1 MIRTKRPTKLVALLA
16 LAAIALLLAGCGEKK
31 EPISPEKVKPDK
43 IDLMLDWQ
51 PNANHAGIYMAMADG
66 AFKRRALVVA
76 PQVPPDGAGV
86 IQQVE
91 AGRVDLGL
99 TYSSYVLQAQEK
111 GAKIKAIAAIVNVPL
126 NSLIWLKKSGIKSIK
141 GLKGKTVAVSGDD
154 NSSALNT
161 ILIGH
166 GVSPKDV
173 KQVNVG
179 YKLQQILVAG
189 RADASITGYW
199 NVEGIQLREAG
210 LKPTVIP
217 VDKAGSP
224 TYNELVV
231 VANSDRLEDGQR
243 AETYRRF
250 LGGLREGTLDAVEH
264 PAKAF
269 AALASKYPDLKETA
283 ADREFNMASLRA
295 TLPVL
300 AQRNIGENPFG
311 WMDPSV
317 WANYG
322 KWMHDNGELH
332 ATGTT
337 YTDAITNDFLP
348 GAAPNDGGGPT
359 EQVNDDDT
367 GSVNSR

>member
-1 MIRTKRPTKLVALLA
+1 MTRPTHKKTIAALLSCALVALA
-16 LAAIALLLAGCGEKK
+16 LTGCGEKQ
-31 EPISPEKVKPDK
+31 EPIAPDKVKPDK
-43 IDLMLDWQ
+43 INLMLDWQ
-51 PNANHAGIYMAMADG
+51 PNANHAGIYTAIADG
-66 AFKRRALVVA
+66 AFKRRALVVS

-111 GAKIKAIAAIVNVPL
+111 GAHIKAIAALVNVPL

-161 ILIGH
+161 ILITH
-166 GVSPKDV
+166 GVSPKTV

-179 YKLQQILVAG
+179 YKLQQILLAG

-224 TYNELVV
+224 SYNELVV
-231 VANSDRLEDGQR
+231 VANSDHLQDGQR

-250 LGGLREGTLDAVEH
+250 IAGLREGTLDAVEH

-269 AALASKYPDLKETA
+269 AALADKYPDLKA
-283 ADREFNMASLRA
+283 SAKDREFNLASLRA

-300 AQRNIGENPFG
+300 AQRNIGDNPFG

-317 WANYG
+317 WAGYG
-322 KWMHDNGELH
+322 KWMHDNGELS

-337 YTDAITNDFLP
+337 YTDAISNAFLP
-348 GAAPNDGGGPT
+348 GAAPDDGGGPT
-359 EQVNDDDT
+359 QRTNDDDT
-367 GSVNSR
+367 GTIN

>member
-1 MIRTKRPTKLVALLA
+1 MKHTARKTTIASALLIG
-16 LAAIALLLAGCGEKK
+16 LLALLLAGCGEKK
-31 EPISPEKVKPDK
+31 EPITPADVRPNKLNV
-43 IDLMLDWQ
+43 MLDWQ

-66 AFKRRALVVA
+66 AFQRRALVVA

-161 ILIGH
+161 ILISH

-179 YKLQQILVAG
+179 YKLQQILIAG

-231 VANSDRLEDGQR
+231 VANSERLEDGER

-250 LGGLREGTLDAVEH
+250 IAGLREGTIDAVEH

-269 AALASKYPDLKETA
+269 AALADKYPDLKA
-283 ADREFNMASLRA
+283 SAKDREFNMASLRA

-300 AQRNIGENPFG
+300 AQRNIGEHPFG

-322 KWMHDNGELH
+322 KWMHDNGELS

-337 YTDAITNDFLP
+337 YTDAISNAFLP

-359 EQVNDDDT
+359 ERTSDDDT
-367 GSVNSR
+367 GSINSR